1 MKSAHDFSIR
11 VYPNSNSRHVSP
23 IYAGLYDLM
32 HLSKIKLEFSR
43 KLMGVPRDLED
54 KLLWMEVHD
63 QKADRIRKVCF
74 DMRDSG
80 TWLSVDSINRA
91 DLYFKRSY
99 DVKFIESLDENLKTK
114 IHPYGLYYPCR
125 SNNEIA
131 TLALKHLYHYHVL
144 DHMLATNPIRAI
156 RRILGY
162 PLKLL
167 IGNRVV
173 KELSMNLHP
182 ISTSLEVDSKA
193 PAQSSVLFLTR
204 VWDTNGRSPEYAAS
218 RKELNDMR
226 ADTVRALKRRFK
238 DRFIGGIQY
247 SRFAEKHYPDC
258 ISTWETDKSSFLKLL
273 KKCLVTVTTTGLH
286 ESNGAKLAEYV
297 AASRCI
303 VTEPLKQK
311 LPTPLNEGR
320 HILTFND
327 PDSCVEACERLLDD
341 TTLAG
346 EMRRNNEAY
355 YRSELKPSVLMFK
368 HLRTACEH

>member
-1 MKSAHDFSIR
+1 
-11 VYPNSNSRHVSP
+11 V
-23 IYAGLYDLM
+23 
-32 HLSKIKLEFSR
+32 HLNKIKLAFSR
-43 KLMGVPRDLED
+43 KLTGVPHDLED
-54 KLLWMEVHD
+54 KLLWMEVHNL
-63 QKADRIRKVCF
+63 KTDRIRKLCF

-80 TWLSVDSINRA
+80 TLLSVDSINQA

-99 DVKFIESLDENLKTK
+99 DVEFIESLDDSLRTK
-114 IHPYGLYYPCR
+114 IRPYGLYYPCR
-125 SNNEIA
+125 SNKEIA
-131 TLALKHLYHYHVL
+131 TLTLKHLYQYHVI
-144 DHMLATNPIRAI
+144 DHMLATNPFRAM

-167 IGNRVV
+167 IGNRVA

-204 VWDTNGRSPEYAAS
+204 VWETNGRSAEHAAR

-226 ADTVRALKRRFK
+226 AEIVRALKSRFK
-238 DRFIGGIQY
+238 DRFVGGLQY

-286 ESNGAKLAEYV
+286 ESIGAKLAEYV

-327 PDSCVEACERLLDD
+327 PDHCVEACERLLDD
-341 TTLAG
+341 TTLAR

-368 HLRTACEH
+368 HLRTACDH